1 MSNPETA
8 FTFYPAEIDGAAAA
22 VVVDLLAEPDKTFPH
37 RIAVRVSLEKP
48 DDEGLRS
55 EDEERALDAL
65 EKTMAERLA
74 KAFGAR
80 WVGFYD
86 HAGTSTLV
94 YYAKKSGTHDDVV
107 KALGDLRGY
116 KPAAQVEKDADWTF
130 FTEQL
135 YPDAFAL
142 QGIMNRVTLGELDQ
156 AGDDVHATREV
167 DHAATFETKAAAD
180 KAAAALSKK
189 GFHVHAPKKTE
200 DGLAIEF
207 HRADALGDGR
217 IDEVT
222 DEILEIVLGEG
233 GDYDGWGAPVVEAKS
248 KAKKAPAK
256 AAPAKQAPA
265 KTAPAKKAP
274 APAKKAP
281 APAKKAPAPAKKA
294 PAKKAHA
301 KKAPPAKKAPA
312 KKAPAKKAPAKKAP
326 AKKSKKK

>member
-22 VVVDLLAEPDKTFPH
+22 VVVDLLAEPDKTLPH
-37 RIAVRVSLEKP
+37 RIAVRVSLKKP
-48 DDEGLRS
+48 DEEGLRS

-65 EKTMAERLA
+65 EQTMADRLA

-116 KPAAQVEKDADWTF
+116 KPAAQVEKDAEWSF
-130 FTEQL
+130 FTDQL

-142 QGIMNRVTLGELDQ
+142 QGILNRVTLGELDQ

-167 DHAATFETKAAAD
+167 DHAASFESKAAAD
-180 KAAAALSKK
+180 KAASALSKK

-200 DGLAIEF
+200 DGIAIEF
-207 HRADALGDGR
+207 HRADSLGDGR

-233 GDYDGWGAPVVEAKS
+233 GDYDGWGAPVVEAK
-248 KAKKAPAK
+248 A
-256 AAPAKQAPA
+256 
-265 KTAPAKKAP
+265 
-274 APAKKAP
+274 
-281 APAKKAPAPAKKA
+281 KA
-294 PAKKAHA
+294 PAKKAAPAKKEPA
-301 KKAPPAKKAPA
+301 KKAAPAKKAPA

-326 AKKSKKK
+326 AKKAKRK